1 MMILAQQGREVA
13 TMLVLSRKL
22 NEQILI
28 GDGIV
33 ITVVAIRGGQ
43 VRLGIEAPRQMPI
56 SRKPPR
62 PIGKQ
67 GQSGSTA
74 GSSAADLDTPQS

>member
-1 MMILAQQGREVA
+1 
-13 TMLVLSRKL
+13 MLVLSRKL

-28 GDGIV
+28 GDGIL

-43 VRLGIEAPRQMPI
+43 VRLGIEAPRQIPI
-56 SRKPPR
+56 SRKPSR

-67 GQSGSTA
+67 DPSDSTA
-74 GSSAADLDTPQS
+74 GSSASEPET

>member
-1 MMILAQQGREVA
+1 
-13 TMLVLSRKL
+13 MLVLTRKL

-43 VRLGIEAPRQMPI
+43 VRLGVDAPRQIPI
-56 SRKPPR
+56 TR
-62 PIGKQ
+62 PKAAPKGE
-67 GQSGSTA
+67 
-74 GSSAADLDTPQS
+74 ADLPAGDVRQPAEPRVGDRGESSSSDG